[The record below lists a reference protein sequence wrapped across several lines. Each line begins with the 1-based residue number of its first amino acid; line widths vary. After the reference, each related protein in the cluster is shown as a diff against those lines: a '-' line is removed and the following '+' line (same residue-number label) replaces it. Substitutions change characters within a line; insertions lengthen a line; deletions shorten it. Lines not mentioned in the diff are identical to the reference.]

1 MPHVN
6 DRPSAPT
13 PCSVFD
19 RVRAHPGAVWLDGG
33 QAPEGWSI
41 LAWDPVEVVT
51 DGDDWPD
58 VGRRLSGRVQSDGL
72 PFSSGCLGYL
82 GYGAGHR
89 VETVPAEPPTP
100 EPEVWLGRFEGA
112 LCFRHRDQ
120 TWHFGGTPSFRRRAR
135 QVLEVAV
142 PTPVPS
148 PARPVTA
155 RRTTDRA
162 RYEAL
167 VRRIQGLIAAGD
179 CYQVDLT
186 RPVFLEGV
194 GDPWDAFRR
203 LRELSSPPYGAWLTL
218 AEDLAVLSNSPELF
232 LSVRGRHLA
241 SRPIKGTR
249 PRGGDPTRD
258 AALAAELAHSEK
270 DRAELAMIVDLVRN
284 DLGRVAVPGSV
295 EALPR
300 VLTTHANV
308 HHTST
313 TVRATLEPDRDAWD
327 ALAALFPPGSV
338 TGAPKI
344 RACRRI
350 AELEDSPRG
359 VYCGAIGFV
368 SATGEATWSVAI
380 RTAVASGDRLRY
392 HVGGGIVADSE
403 PSAEWWETVH
413 KGVAMER
420 AFAASVHRV
429 AQDTGVALPDRTMAS
444 LPHRST

>member
-1 MPHVN
+1 MPHGN
-6 DRPSAPT
+6 ATPSTPT

-33 QAPEGWSI
+33 RTPDGWTI

-51 DGDDWPD
+51 DGNDWPD
-58 VGRRLSGRVQSDGL
+58 VGRRLSGRAQPDGL
-72 PFSSGCLGYL
+72 PFSGGCLGYL

-89 VETVPAEPPTP
+89 VETVPAEAPTP

-112 LCFRHRDQ
+112 LCFRHHDL
-120 TWHFGGTPSFRRRAR
+120 TWHLGGTPSFRREAQRVLESAVPLAPPHPAR
-135 QVLEVAV
+135 Q
-142 PTPVPS
+142 
-148 PARPVTA
+148 VTA

-162 RYEAL
+162 RYEGL

-179 CYQVDLT
+179 CYQVNLT

-194 GDPWDAFRR
+194 GDAWDAFRR
-203 LRELSSPPYGAWLTL
+203 LRALSGPPHAAWLTL
-218 AEDLAVLSNSPELF
+218 AEDLAILSNSPELF
-232 LSVRGRHLA
+232 LAASGRNVA

-249 PRGGDPTRD
+249 PRDEEPLRD
-258 AALAAELAHSEK
+258 AALAAELERSDK

-295 EALPR
+295 RALPR
-300 VLTTHANV
+300 VLTAHANV
-308 HHTST
+308 HHSST
-313 TVRATLEPDRDAWD
+313 TVQATLEPGRDAWD
-327 ALAALFPPGSV
+327 ALGALFPPGSV

-368 SATGEATWSVAI
+368 SATGIATWSVAI
-380 RTAVASGDRLRY
+380 RTAVVKGSRLRY

-413 KGVAMER
+413 KGTAMER
-420 AFAASVHRV
+420 AFAAPARSGVR
-429 AQDTGVALPDRTMAS
+429 DTHVVLPRATPAS
-444 LPHRST
+444 